1 MRILPAALAISAA
14 VHGGAVAWVS
24 TRPQPKPELP
34 RPVTIA
40 PIEVVPA
47 EPPPTEVT
55 LLDDHTVV
63 ATAPTASPAHHTRT
77 GNARHEIVASRG
89 HGTETAQPTGEPPHG
104 ESPQPPHNRYMT
116 MRHPKLE
123 KGPSA
128 AFWDKFAANTKPL
141 QPKDIASEQLAAELA
156 TTDGHLGDPR
166 WIANATSE
174 QVLAERARQVEQ
186 RYEQAHA
193 ELRPDGAGTKAEHQT
208 FRARFNPDGTIA
220 ALDDKANL
228 QRKGLGASFD
238 VTDAMM
244 RSKGIDPYSS
254 YKLKVLDETRDER
267 AAIGKRYRTQQLA
280 QSRQHM
286 QKNLARL
293 WATTQDLAARKQGL
307 FELWDDCAETG
318 SAELVAGG
326 TSARTYLVGFIRTK
340 LPAGSAE
347 AYTPDEPARLNKQRR
362 PRAAFRPYD

>member
-14 VHGGAVAWVS
+14 IHGGAVAWVS
-24 TRPQPKPELP
+24 TRSPPNPELP

-40 PIEVVPA
+40 PIEVVPP
-47 EPPPTEVT
+47 EPPTEVT

-63 ATAPTASPAHHTRT
+63 AAAPTASPARHTRP

-89 HGTETAQPTGEPPHG
+89 RGTETAQPSAEPPHG
-104 ESPQPPHNRYMT
+104 ESPQPPHNRYRT
-116 MRHPKLE
+116 MRHPTIE
-123 KGPSA
+123 KGPSD

-141 QPKDIASEQLAAELA
+141 QPKDIASEQRADELA
-156 TTDGHLGDPR
+156 SAEAHLGNPR
-166 WIANATSE
+166 WIANASPD
-174 QVLAERARQVEQ
+174 QVAAERVRLVEK

-238 VTDAMM
+238 VSDAIM

-267 AAIGKRYRTQQLA
+267 VAIGKRYRTQQLA

-293 WATTQDLAARKQGL
+293 WATTHDLAARKQGL

-326 TSARTYLVGFIRTK
+326 TSARTYLIGVIRAK
-340 LPAGSAE
+340 LPAGSTE
-347 AYTPDEPARLNKQRR
+347 AFTADELARLNKQRR
-362 PRAAFRPYD
+362 SRAAFRPYD